1 MVASGAGAL
10 SDTPRVAPPDRVD
23 WIGHATTA
31 IELDGVRFLTD
42 PLLTKRVA
50 HLRRRTSVPG
60 ADVGDIDAILLSHV
74 HLDHLHAASLRLLDK
89 SAVVVAP
96 RGAGRLVRRLGFRT
110 VTEISPGERTAVRG
124 VVIDAVP
131 AVHQHGRGPHS
142 RIRAE
147 PVGYVLTGTQ
157 HRAYFPGDT
166 DLFDAMADLG
176 DIDVA
181 LLPIWGWGPTLGPGH
196 LDPERAAAAT
206 ELIEP
211 RLVVPIHWGTY
222 APENV
227 RRLPGK
233 WFDRPIDRF
242 TKALDERDR
251 LDRLRA
257 LSPGESVAV
266 LAP

>member
-1 MVASGAGAL
+1 MATAG
-10 SDTPRVAPPDRVD
+10 SDTVGDMTPAWHDRVT
-23 WIGHATTA
+23 WVGHATAA

-50 HLRRRTSVPG
+50 HLRRRTAVPD

-74 HLDHLHAASLRLLDK
+74 HLDHLHANSLRRLNR

-96 RGAGRLVRRLGFRT
+96 RGAGRLVQKLGFNR
-110 VTEISPGERTAVRG
+110 VIEVSPGERASVRG
-124 VVIDAVP
+124 VSVDAVP
-131 AVHQHGRGPHS
+131 AVHHHGRGPHS
-142 RIRAE
+142 RVQAE
-147 PVGYVLTGTQ
+147 PVGYVLTGRH

-176 DIDVA
+176 DVDIA
-181 LLPIWGWGPTLGPGH
+181 LLPIWGWGPSLGPGH
-196 LDPERAAAAT
+196 LDPEGAAAAT

-227 RRLPGK
+227 RRLPGR
-233 WFDRPIDRF
+233 WFDQPIDRF
-242 TKALDERDR
+242 SSALDDRDR
-251 LDRLRA
+251 LDRLRPLA
-257 LSPGESVAV
+257 PGESVAI
-266 LAP
+266 LTP